1 MSDVV
6 VSVAEAV
13 TDVAVTDSTVAVSI
27 TEADVQVQVS
37 ESNRQSED
45 IAFTVVG
52 GSTGTQ
58 PTFDGDPLFTGSYT
72 RTGALVHFEIQVEF
86 DNITGFGTGQY
97 YLDLPFT
104 AKYNY
109 QFSAGCLHDVSA
121 SRTYSIFGHVVAG
134 AKRMYLQSLDN
145 QGSHTY
151 QVDFTATVP
160 TTLATAD
167 NFHVSGSFITA
178 DAI

>member
-6 VSVAEAV
+6 VSVTESVTNVSV
-13 TDVAVTDSTVAVSI
+13 TDNTVEVSI
-27 TEADVQVQVS
+27 TESDVQVQVS

-45 IAFTVVG
+45 IAYTIVG

-58 PTFDGDPLFTGSYT
+58 PTFSGDPLFTGSYT
-72 RTGALVHFEIQVEF
+72 RTGALVHFQIQVEF

-104 AKYNY
+104 SKYNY
-109 QFSAGCLHDVSA
+109 QFSAGCLHHVSN
-121 SRTYSIFGHVVAG
+121 SRTYPIFGHVVAG
-134 AKRMYLQSLDN
+134 SKRVYLQSLDN
-145 QGSHTY
+145 QGTSTF
-151 QVDFTATVP
+151 QVDFTSTNP
-160 TTLATAD
+160 ITLSTAD
-167 NFHVSGSFITA
+167 NFHVSGMFVTS

>member
-6 VSVAEAV
+6 VSVSESV
-13 TDVAVTDSTVAVSI
+13 TDVAVTDNTVGVSI
-27 TEADVQVQVS
+27 TESDVQVQVS

-45 IAFTVVG
+45 IAYTIVG

-58 PTFDGDPLFTGSYT
+58 PTFSGDPLFTGSYT
-72 RTGALVHFEIQVEF
+72 RTGALVHFQIQVEF

-109 QFSAGCLHDVSA
+109 QFSAGCLHHISTE
-121 SRTYSIFGHVVAG
+121 REYPIFGHVVAG
-134 AKRMYLQSLDN
+134 AKRVYLQSLDN
-145 QGSHTY
+145 QGSSTF
-151 QVDFTATVP
+151 QVDFTSTSP
-160 TTLATAD
+160 ITLSTAD
-167 NFHVSGSFITA
+167 NFHISGMFVTA

>member
-6 VSVAEAV
+6 VSVSESV
-13 TDVAVTDSTVAVSI
+13 TDVSVVDNTVAVAV
-27 TEADVQVQVS
+27 TESDVQVSVS

-45 IAFTVVG
+45 IVYTIVG

-58 PTFDGDPLFTGSYT
+58 PTFDGSPLFSGSYT
-72 RTGALVHFEIQVEF
+72 RTGALVHFQIQVDF
-86 DNITGFGTGQY
+86 DNITSFGTGQY

-104 AKYNY
+104 SKYNY
-109 QFSAGCLHDVSA
+109 QFSAGCLHDISA
-121 SRTYSIFGHVVAG
+121 DHEYPIFGHVLAG
-134 AKRMYLQSLDN
+134 EKRVYLQSLDN

-151 QVDFTATVP
+151 QVDFTSTVP
-160 TTLATAD
+160 TTLSTAD
-167 NFHVSGSFITA
+167 NFHVSGMFITS

>member
-13 TDVAVTDSTVAVSI
+13 TDVAVTDNTVAVSI
-27 TEADVQVQVS
+27 TETDVEVSVS

-45 IAFTVVG
+45 IAYTIVG

-58 PTFDGDPLFTGSYT
+58 PTFSGDPLFSGSYT
-72 RTGALVHFEIQVEF
+72 RTGALVHFQIQVEF

-104 AKYNY
+104 SKYNY
-109 QFSAGCLHDVSA
+109 QFASGCLHDFSNG
-121 SRTYSIFGHVVAG
+121 REYPIFGHVFAG
-134 AKRMYLQSLDN
+134 AKRVYLQSLDN
-145 QGSHTY
+145 QGSSTF
-151 QVDFTATVP
+151 QVDFTHNNP
-160 TTLATAD
+160 ITLSTAD
-167 NFHVSGSFITA
+167 NFHVSGMFITS

>member
-6 VSVAEAV
+6 VSVAESV
-13 TDVAVTDSTVAVSI
+13 TDVAVTDNSVGVSI
-27 TEADVQVQVS
+27 TESDVQVQVS

-45 IAFTVVG
+45 IAYTIVG

-58 PTFDGDPLFTGSYT
+58 PTFDGDPLFSGSYT
-72 RTGALVHFEIQVEF
+72 RTGALVHFQIQVDF

-104 AKYNY
+104 SKYNY
-109 QFSAGCLHDVSA
+109 QFASGCLHDFSNG
-121 SRTYSIFGHVVAG
+121 REYPIFGHVFAG
-134 AKRMYLQSLDN
+134 SKRVYLQSLDN
-145 QGSHTY
+145 QGSHTF
-151 QVDFTATVP
+151 QVDFTHTVP
-160 TTLATAD
+160 ITLSTAD
-167 NFHVSGSFITA
+167 NFHVSGMFVTS